1 MNKSTECIQTNFFVI
16 LKFKIYRVIQKSEFN
31 KSSIYQL
38 VRLLFQSTSTFQ
50 PLIRDFQLYRRDE
63 NTRKHDDDRDILGQ
77 RCRKGATG
85 HGRKPESLSLPL
97 FTFIF
102 PFPFFFFLLQRC
114 QPPSVFPFAISRG
127 TLPIK
132 RHNLQ
137 LLINA
142 ILLYAFYR
150 FQFDVT
156 GIHSKYFCSHMRNNF
171 L

>member
-1 MNKSTECIQTNFFVI
+1 MNLTSHLSINSFDYYSSQHRRFSHSSETFNCIDATKIQGSTTTIEIFWVNVVERE
-16 LKFKIYRVIQKSEFN
+16 L
-31 KSSIYQL
+31 L
-38 VRLLFQSTSTFQ
+38 VMEENLNHFLCLF
-50 PLIRDFQLYRRDE
+50 
-63 NTRKHDDDRDILGQ
+63 
-77 RCRKGATG
+77 
-85 HGRKPESLSLPL
+85 SLSY
-97 FTFIF
+97 FRFH
-102 PFPFFFFLLQRC
+102 FFFFLLQRC